1 MNEMGYNSEWTVKE
15 KEKFWKAKWLSEHK
29 TGIIVSLVLTP
40 VVVYIVY
47 ARKFIEFSFWG
58 WVLLLLFLWAADLL
72 YFNRRMQEYIRLKLI
87 YEARQ
92 DEDHPKDELKEEFYS
107 NLR

>member
-1 MNEMGYNSEWTVKE
+1 MSEMGYNSEWTVKE
-15 KEKFWKAKWLSEHK
+15 KEKFWKDKWLSEHK

-87 YEARQ
+87 YET
-92 DEDHPKDELKEEFYS
+92 DPDKEAEAEILQ